1 MDIGT
6 FLLILRDME
15 QQRVLRPMEL
25 FSREVMP
32 ALV

>member
-1 MDIGT
+1 MLG
-6 FLLILRDME
+6 DME
-15 QQRVLRPMEL
+15 QQRVLRPMDL